1 VSFDGRNALL
11 YTSLFSNFR
20 KKKSWIKLNAAITDA
35 RTNTND
41 DPNRKL
47 GYRIV

>member
-11 YTSLFSNFR
+11 YTSLFSNFQI
-20 KKKSWIKLNAAITDA
+20 KKSWIKLNAAIIDV

-41 DPNRKL
+41 DPNRKS
-47 GYRIV
+47 GYRLV